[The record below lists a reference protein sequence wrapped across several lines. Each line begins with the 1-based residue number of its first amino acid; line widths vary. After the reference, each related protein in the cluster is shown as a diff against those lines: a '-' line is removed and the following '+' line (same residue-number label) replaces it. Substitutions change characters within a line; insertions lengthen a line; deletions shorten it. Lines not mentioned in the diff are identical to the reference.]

1 MAVSVTSLRC
11 RVQRVNEWRSGGEQS
26 AGAARTTHGAPGRG
40 GAGRGGGHQA
50 VTFVHCK
57 HTLLLIM
64 SVPCHQSLLSPRI
77 RFSVY
82 FSILEGSNQ
91 KIIHILFINI
101 CLFVL
106 HIQHLKASSTLLFYR
121 WIFASIIDTF
131 MY

>member
-1 MAVSVTSLRC
+1 
-11 RVQRVNEWRSGGEQS
+11 
-26 AGAARTTHGAPGRG
+26 
-40 GAGRGGGHQA
+40 
-50 VTFVHCK
+50 
-57 HTLLLIM
+57 M

-106 HIQHLKASSTLLFYR
+106 HIQHLKANSTLLFYLLSPVDGFLPLTYR
-121 WIFASIIDTF
+121 EDQKKPGS
-131 MY
+131 